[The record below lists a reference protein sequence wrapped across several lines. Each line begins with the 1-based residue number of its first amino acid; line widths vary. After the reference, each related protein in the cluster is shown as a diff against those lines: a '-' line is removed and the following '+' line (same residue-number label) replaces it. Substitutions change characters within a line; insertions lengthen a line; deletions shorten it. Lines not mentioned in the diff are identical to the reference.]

1 MILYILLSA
10 LFLLVSVLLVVEQRS
25 ISKEM
30 EQFSREL
37 HVLNEV
43 QTRFELLKSEMN
55 DQTDLYL
62 SLSGS
67 TPGLLNSTQ
76 QAAYDEYRKRGGTDD
91 IPIWIMKNEMHE
103 LFP

>member
-25 ISKEM
+25 ISKGM

-37 HVLNEV
+37 HALNEV
-43 QTRFELLKSEMN
+43 QIRFELLKSEMS

-76 QAAYDEYRKRGGTDD
+76 QAAYDEYRKSGGIDD
-91 IPIWIMKNEMHE
+91 IPTWLMKSEMSE
-103 LFP
+103 LYP

>member
-1 MILYILLSA
+1 MVLYILLSA
-10 LFLLVSVLLVVEQRS
+10 FFLLVLSLSVVERRK

-30 EQFSREL
+30 KQLKQDLSA
-37 HVLNEV
+37 LNGV
-43 QTRFELLKSEMN
+43 QIRFELLKSEIN

-62 SLSGS
+62 SLSRS

-76 QAAYDEYRKRGGTDD
+76 QAAYEAYRKNGGIDD
-91 IPIWIMKNEMHE
+91 IPTWLMKSEMNE

>member
-25 ISKEM
+25 ISKGM

-37 HVLNEV
+37 HALNEV
-43 QTRFELLKSEMN
+43 QIRFELLKSEMS

-62 SLSGS
+62 SLSGN
-67 TPGLLNSTQ
+67 TPGLLNSTRQ
-76 QAAYDEYRKRGGTDD
+76 EQYDEYRKRGGTDD

>member
-1 MILYILLSA
+1 MILYILLSV
-10 LFLLVSVLLVVEQRS
+10 LFLLVLALSVAERRK

-30 EQFSREL
+30 RQFNLEL
-37 HVLNEV
+37 HALNEA
-43 QTRFELLKSEMN
+43 QIRLELWKSEMK

-62 SLSGS
+62 SLSGN

-76 QAAYDEYRKRGGTDD
+76 QAAYDEYRKNGGIDD
-91 IPIWIMKNEMHE
+91 IPTWIMKSEMHE

>member
-10 LFLLVSVLLVVEQRS
+10 LFLLALVLSVAERRRT
-25 ISKEM
+25 SKELK
-30 EQFSREL
+30 QFNQEL
-37 HVLNEV
+37 HALNEA
-43 QTRFELLKSEMN
+43 QTRFELLKSEMS

-62 SLSGS
+62 SLSGN
-67 TPGLLNSTQ
+67 TPGLLNSTRQ
-76 QAAYDEYRKRGGTDD
+76 EQYDEYRKRGGTDD